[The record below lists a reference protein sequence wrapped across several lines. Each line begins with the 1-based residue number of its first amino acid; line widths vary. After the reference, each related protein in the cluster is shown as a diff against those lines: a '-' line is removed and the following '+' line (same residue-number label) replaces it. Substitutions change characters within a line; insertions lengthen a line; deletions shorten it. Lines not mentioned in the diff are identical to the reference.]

1 MIKLKVYIT
10 ALAFLMLFSALV
22 YWQID
27 TIKRLLGMS
36 NQPVSRIIGVPIDSF
51 NGVFVYYNGNIR
63 NTFGRNRSASGYNIG
78 LKYQCVEFVKRYYYQ
93 HLNHEMP
100 NPWGHARDFFNANLI
115 DGSFNKD
122 RGLTQFSNPSFT
134 MPQENDLLVYA
145 PTDYNSFGHVAIVS
159 KVTSSKV
166 EIIQQNPGTLGKSR
180 QTYNLIRR
188 DGKWFIEG
196 AGIFGWLRKE

>member
-1 MIKLKVYIT
+1 MKNKRIYILLIF
-10 ALAFLMLFSALV
+10 LAVGLAVFIWIRNNHMV
-22 YWQID
+22 WRGQGNN
-27 TIKRLLGMS
+27 TQLLRVG
-36 NQPVSRIIGVPIDSF
+36 QPIDSF

-180 QTYNLIRR
+180 QTYNIIRR

-196 AGIFGWLRKE
+196 AEILGWLRKE